1 MAVLRPAGD
10 FDTSYASDMSTIRQP
25 WQWLLLFAFIL
36 ALYTLPF
43 YASQSVVSLVN
54 RIGITIIAV

>member
-25 WQWLLLFAFIL
+25 WQWLLLFTFIL
-36 ALYTLPF
+36 AL
-43 YASQSVVSLVN
+43 
-54 RIGITIIAV
+54 